1 MSINVTNARSRMRF
15 IDSVYEINIQE
26 YNSTASSRTS
36 AWSVQ
41 EKLAVANVFPTALE
55 KENHANGDEWKH
67 KIKLI
72 SNPLIES
79 YYPVLQEPSVH
90 QPSLAK
96 LSSFPSVA
104 DENVMHQCS
113 SLESK
118 TRNVHV
124 SRHDITKPR
133 SPLVELTEGKANK
146 TIEERQF
153 IIEEQSKIL
162 ALDIQ
167 SGVNT
172 LQVSKCNDGNE
183 YTSSI
188 TNTMTD
194 ENHTLEVKERVQVRE
209 KEGIRENDDLNHN
222 LMSSSTLISWYE
234 LSSNPDTTDSQRLNS
249 MSKNKKT
256 QHGSSFKMEKCS
268 TEFDISRQTKRSES
282 MTNDSLL
289 RSSLMPLSKNTKQ
302 FFCHTPGD
310 APFTNSLRKLS
321 VSTDS
326 LEQSKR
332 SELIATR
339 NYSDSN
345 ISRYESDCNS
355 DNTASVPTT
364 FLVYKAE
371 GSNDTD
377 QMSSCLD
384 SAVFQNIEQLD
395 PSPVGPDRKLETK
408 RNPKVPNMK
417 CPTAISTVKPT
428 LTPLENVCKIQ
439 PTSYTK
445 DHITPFEDIDKRIR
459 DFLNIEK
466 ATEEGKD
473 FKNEKCTFTRNTYMS
488 TSSSQTTTKF
498 KYKEEPIVSL
508 FGKEKRRSV
517 RENTDHTVIQ
527 TDGGNS
533 VRNIYEKES
542 NKLKGLGEGYDK
554 KDLKKQ
560 KISNKDDNSSS
571 RTLLNKKFENTT
583 ETSTYND
590 KTILAVTTVKR
601 RSQEKVRTI
610 WSKYGERNS
619 NVEQTKDNDM
629 VLTVRYSNDKRNR
642 KKAEE
647 KDLNAVQS
655 DRKMLRKKVSKK
667 SYAELRTSDKYK
679 RRNEILKESQN
690 KIIVH
695 KPVKSTRKYNAKQS
709 SGRKCG
715 AAPNIANLI
724 SFLSNTNNHS
734 NESFKNQHFEIPTTH
749 KSSEEGSEMSYTSS
763 ELKSI
768 YVDKVSNPGN
778 YNYGCWP
785 YVTMYGVSADTLN
798 KSVRSIRNM
807 KNKYSTPK
815 NGNSNIS
822 KANKTNPGT
831 MGIKSMCKEAFLND
845 RRGHSMKVKTTTKHT
860 RITNNME
867 EKNVD
872 VLMAPKYQ
880 HSATQ
885 ILSPR
890 TAERKS
896 GASGEQQNRSMKM
909 WAKRFMME
917 LKDIKNELRRL
928 EVSQMKGRDNFV
940 NSILSPSGVTE
951 NEFLEAE
958 IAVYSSETYI
968 FGDNDPSHKGPI
980 EGVWSINEFE
990 VSSRINQ

>member
-1 MSINVTNARSRMRF
+1 
-15 IDSVYEINIQE
+15 
-26 YNSTASSRTS
+26 
-36 AWSVQ
+36 
-41 EKLAVANVFPTALE
+41 
-55 KENHANGDEWKH
+55 
-67 KIKLI
+67 
-72 SNPLIES
+72 
-79 YYPVLQEPSVH
+79 
-90 QPSLAK
+90 
-96 LSSFPSVA
+96 
-104 DENVMHQCS
+104 MHHCS

-133 SPLVELTEGKANK
+133 SPLVELTEGKENK

-153 IIEEQSKIL
+153 IEEQSKIL

-172 LQVSKCNDGNE
+172 LQVSKFNNGNE
-183 YTSSI
+183 YTSNI

-209 KEGIRENDDLNHN
+209 KEGIRENDDLNQN
-222 LMSSSTLISWYE
+222 FMSSSTLISWYE

-268 TEFDISRQTKRSES
+268 TEFDKSRQTKRSES

-310 APFTNSLRKLS
+310 APFTNSIKKLS
-321 VSTDS
+321 VSNDS

-395 PSPVGPDRKLETK
+395 PSPAGPDRKLETK

-417 CPTAISTVKPT
+417 CPTAMSTVKPT

-439 PTSYTK
+439 PTSCKSFTVGKNNFTGNLNRNIYEIKNAMYKNNNPDILSRKKPTCTILHFSSRNSNKIFTDTK
-445 DHITPFEDIDKRIR
+445 DHITPFEDIDKRVR

-466 ATEEGKD
+466 ATEEGQD

-488 TSSSQTTTKF
+488 TSNSQTTTKF

-527 TDGGNS
+527 SDGGNS
-533 VRNIYEKES
+533 IRNIYEKES

-642 KKAEE
+642 KNKAEE
-647 KDLNAVQS
+647 KDLNTVQS
-655 DRKMLRKKVSKK
+655 DRKILRKKVSKK

-715 AAPNIANLI
+715 GAPNIANLI
-724 SFLSNTNNHS
+724 SFLSNTDKHS
-734 NESFKNQHFEIPTTH
+734 NESFKTQHKQFEISSTH
-749 KSSEEGSEMSYTSS
+749 KSSEEGSEMSHTSS
-763 ELKSI
+763 DLKSI
-768 YVDKVSNPGN
+768 YLDKVSNPGN

-785 YVTMYGVSADTLN
+785 YVTVYGVSADTLN
-798 KSVRSIRNM
+798 KS
-807 KNKYSTPK
+807 
-815 NGNSNIS
+815 GNS
-822 KANKTNPGT
+822 P
-831 MGIKSMCKEAFLND
+831 
-845 RRGHSMKVKTTTKHT
+845 
-860 RITNNME
+860 
-867 EKNVD
+867 
-872 VLMAPKYQ
+872 
-880 HSATQ
+880 
-885 ILSPR
+885 
-890 TAERKS
+890 
-896 GASGEQQNRSMKM
+896 
-909 WAKRFMME
+909 
-917 LKDIKNELRRL
+917 
-928 EVSQMKGRDNFV
+928 
-940 NSILSPSGVTE
+940 
-951 NEFLEAE
+951 
-958 IAVYSSETYI
+958 
-968 FGDNDPSHKGPI
+968 
-980 EGVWSINEFE
+980 
-990 VSSRINQ
+990 